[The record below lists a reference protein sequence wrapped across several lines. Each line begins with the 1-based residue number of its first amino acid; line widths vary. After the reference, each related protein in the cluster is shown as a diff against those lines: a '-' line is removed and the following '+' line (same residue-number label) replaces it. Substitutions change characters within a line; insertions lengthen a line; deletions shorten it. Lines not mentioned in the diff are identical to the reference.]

1 MNLGKRRKGRPPPID
16 TDLYSPTRSTGSE
29 DLRFVSGSLERLL
42 GENADIRCR
51 VHDMIDAF
59 EDAFVCCER
68 RALMTRQRTT
78 SRGKKS
84 IQHTRNT
91 KQGFRRRS
99 KNEPGPRGPV
109 QPRGNRVNIVID
121 KRREAAAL
129 REELRALELQ
139 AARQRRALAEIGV
152 TQRQKARMNDQLKQ
166 YIRKQRTEYRHAQA
180 ALTVNI
186 NRMRAL
192 REGILELDYQY
203 RALLSDRGDSRA
215 KRLNREVEE
224 LEAYRSDL
232 AAKRQAVESRDR
244 SDMKTRVEILDD
256 LQCRISELSG
266 SVKHAERAARVANS
280 RLREIKRLHRSAE
293 KEGNIEPLR
302 GLALAG

>member
-16 TDLYSPTRSTGSE
+16 TDLYSPARSTGSE

-42 GENADIRCR
+42 DENADIRCR

-91 KQGFRRRS
+91 KQGSRRRS
-99 KNEPGPRGPV
+99 KNEPG
-109 QPRGNRVNIVID
+109 PRGNRVNIVID

-192 REGILELDYQY
+192 REGIMELDYQY
-203 RALLSDRGDSRA
+203 RALLSGRGDSRA

-256 LQCRISELSG
+256 LQCRISELSS

>member
-16 TDLYSPTRSTGSE
+16 TDLYSPARSTGSE

-42 GENADIRCR
+42 DENADIRCR

-68 RALMTRQRTT
+68 RALMNRQRTT

-109 QPRGNRVNIVID
+109 QPCGNRVNIVID

-152 TQRQKARMNDQLKQ
+152 
-166 YIRKQRTEYRHAQA
+166 
-180 ALTVNI
+180 
-186 NRMRAL
+186 
-192 REGILELDYQY
+192 
-203 RALLSDRGDSRA
+203 
-215 KRLNREVEE
+215 
-224 LEAYRSDL
+224 
-232 AAKRQAVESRDR
+232 
-244 SDMKTRVEILDD
+244 
-256 LQCRISELSG
+256 
-266 SVKHAERAARVANS
+266 
-280 RLREIKRLHRSAE
+280 
-293 KEGNIEPLR
+293 
-302 GLALAG
+302 

>member
-1 MNLGKRRKGRPPPID
+1 MVMNLGKRRKGRPPPID
-16 TDLYSPTRSTGSE
+16 TDLYSPAQSTGSE

-42 GENADIRCR
+42 DENADIRCR
-51 VHDMIDAF
+51 LHDMIDAF

-68 RALMTRQRTT
+68 RALMTRQRTI

-84 IQHTRNT
+84 IQLAQNT

-152 TQRQKARMNDQLKQ
+152 TQRQTARMNDQLKQ
-166 YIRKQRTEYRHAQA
+166 YIRKQRTE
-180 ALTVNI
+180 
-186 NRMRAL
+186 
-192 REGILELDYQY
+192 
-203 RALLSDRGDSRA
+203 
-215 KRLNREVEE
+215 
-224 LEAYRSDL
+224 
-232 AAKRQAVESRDR
+232 
-244 SDMKTRVEILDD
+244 
-256 LQCRISELSG
+256 
-266 SVKHAERAARVANS
+266 
-280 RLREIKRLHRSAE
+280 
-293 KEGNIEPLR
+293 
-302 GLALAG
+302 